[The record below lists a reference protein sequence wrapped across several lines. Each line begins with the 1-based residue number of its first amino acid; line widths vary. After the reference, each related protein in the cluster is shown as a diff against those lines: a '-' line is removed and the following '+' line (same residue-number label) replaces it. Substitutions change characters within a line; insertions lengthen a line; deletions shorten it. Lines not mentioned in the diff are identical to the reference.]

1 MADKNEAK
9 KGVAE
14 ENGEAAPRKKSKG
27 KLIIILVTALLVL
40 GGGGFGIY
48 NFVLKKPA
56 EEVEAKVPE
65 KTPKEN
71 LDAVVGTMYP
81 LKTFLVNIGDEEDNR
96 FLKTTL
102 TLELDD
108 EALKDELDKR
118 IAQVR
123 DIILLHLSTKRF
135 PEVRSFDGKYIL
147 REELLEKLNNILITG
162 KLKNIYFTEFI
173 VQ

>member
-1 MADKNEAK
+1 MADEKEAK
-9 KGVAE
+9 KGAAE
-14 ENGEAAPRKKSKG
+14 EDENAVPAKKSKS
-27 KLIIILVTALLVL
+27 KLIIILVVALLIL
-40 GGGGFGIY
+40 GGGGFGVY
-48 NFVLKKPA
+48 NFVLKKPV

-65 KTPKEN
+65 KTPQEN

-81 LKTFLVNIGDEEDNR
+81 LQTFLVNIGENEDNR

-102 TLELDD
+102 TLELDK

-118 IAQVR
+118 MAQVR

-162 KLKNIYFTEFI
+162 KLKNLYFTEFI